1 VVNILKGAMV
11 VIQNWLLN
19 SVKKKGFTLNLAI
32 CSLLEK
38 KMIRNVWIIV
48 LRTRIKF
55 GSWKISDMLAMAIM
69 EALMNNR

>member
-1 VVNILKGAMV
+1 MVNILKGAMV
-11 VIQNWLLN
+11 VIQNWLPN

-48 LRTRIKF
+48 LRTR
-55 GSWKISDMLAMAIM
+55 
-69 EALMNNR
+69 